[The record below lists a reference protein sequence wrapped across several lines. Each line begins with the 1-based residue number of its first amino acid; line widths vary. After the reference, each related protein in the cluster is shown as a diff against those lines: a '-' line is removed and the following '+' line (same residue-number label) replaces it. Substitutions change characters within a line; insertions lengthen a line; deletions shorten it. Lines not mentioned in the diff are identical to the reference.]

1 MVKDDDTS
9 NSMAAVILAS
19 ASEIRARLLR
29 GAGVDF
35 HTVPAA
41 VDEAA
46 VRSAMRSDRASAIEA
61 AEALAKLKAQKVG
74 AMHAAALVIGADQVL
89 DCAGA
94 WFDKA
99 AHRTDARA
107 QLVAL
112 RGRAHEL
119 ATAVCVMRDGACV
132 WRHVESP
139 RLTMRCFDDA
149 FVERYLDAAGPEALG
164 CVGAYRLEGLGAQL
178 FESVKGDYFSILGL
192 PLLPLL
198 AFLRDQGV
206 VAP

>member
-1 MVKDDDTS
+1 MVKDDDMS

-19 ASEIRARLLR
+19 ASETRARLLR

-178 FESVKGDYFSILGL
+178 FESVEGDYFSILGL